1 MSSFT
6 ALKTSQKIQWAVS
19 ILLPLSMFLLPIP
32 TSLKLFFAI
41 TLWGIFTVA
50 FNTMHQLVPS
60 LLMPALYVLT
70 GLADASVVYGPWA
83 STTISLAISSL
94 IMANCLAE
102 CGLLKRVAYWMLQK
116 CGGKFTRVCWS
127 IFFVATVLSI
137 VTFGNIAFVIAAL
150 VASLIRVLGIEKT
163 NEGHALM
170 LGTMYACFT
179 TLWYV
184 YNPTSVPIVAAASAP
199 ALGEIINVT
208 WLDFAYANWPIIIF
222 SILLEWIFL
231 KMYRVSKSTIN
242 LDPNYFKEQLAKMGK
257 MTKREKWGVV
267 LLAIIVIYI
276 LTSPIHKLDTSFGFI
291 LFAIFALF
299 PGIEVAKPESL
310 KNVDWSIAFFIAA
323 FLAIGAVATVLNIN
337 SYFVEFAGSVVNQLG
352 TGSTMGFIMLL
363 GTLANL
369 LLTPIAILTTL
380 GAPMAQLAVT
390 FGFDPMASF
399 FTLIFT
405 EWLIVLPYES
415 FPTLIWFAFGV
426 MTMKDFFKASIVRIL
441 TFFAFFFLAIMPWWH
456 FIGML

>member
-1 MSSFT
+1 MSFAT
-6 ALKTSQKIQWAVS
+6 LNTSKKIQWLIS
-19 ILLPLSMFLLPIP
+19 ILLPFCMFLFPI
-32 TSLKLFFAI
+32 SLQLKLFFAI
-41 TLWGIFTVA
+41 TLWGILTVA
-50 FNTMHQLVPS
+50 FNLMHQMVPS

-70 GLADASVVYGPWA
+70 GLATADVVYGPWA

-94 IMANCLAE
+94 IMANCLAD

-127 IFFVATVLSI
+127 VFLVATLLSI

-163 NEGHALM
+163 SEGHALM

-184 YNPTSVPIVAAASAP
+184 YNPTSVPIVAAAAAP
-199 ALGEIINVT
+199 ALGEVINVT

-222 SILLEWIFL
+222 SIIFEWLLL

-242 LDPNYFKEQLAKMGK
+242 LDPHYFKEQLAKMGTI
-257 MTKREKWGVV
+257 TKREKWGI
-267 LLAIIVIYI
+267 LLLSLMVIYI

-323 FLAIGAVATVLNIN
+323 FLAIGAVATSLNIN
-337 SYFVEFAGSVVNQLG
+337 QYFVEFAGNVVNQLG
-352 TGSTMGFIMLL
+352 AGSTMGFIMLL

-405 EWLIVLPYES
+405 EWLIVLPYEA

-426 MTMKDFFKASIVRIL
+426 MTMKDFFKASIIRII
-441 TFFAFFFLAIMPWWH
+441 TFFVFFFIAIMPWWH
-456 FIGML
+456 LIGML